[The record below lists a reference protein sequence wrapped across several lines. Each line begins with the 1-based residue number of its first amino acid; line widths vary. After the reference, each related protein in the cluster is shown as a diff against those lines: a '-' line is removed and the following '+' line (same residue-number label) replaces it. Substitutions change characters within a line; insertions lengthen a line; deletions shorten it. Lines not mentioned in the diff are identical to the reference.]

1 VQSTKRG
8 IHSFRLLVRRF
19 LRYQSNILNDANAI
33 GHIQGITVL
42 CQTNVG
48 LLLPIRADEGV
59 DLGALHIVE
68 LLHSFLDFGFGGLD
82 IHQKHQSVD
91 LLNLLHGGLCGHR
104 ALDDAVLVQLVPSRL
119 HGLSR
124 VFAIPGLFQGLGL
137 VEANLP
143 AFDWMKGIIFLY

>member
-1 VQSTKRG
+1 MYVTKSGTERT
-8 IHSFRLLVRRF
+8 
-19 LRYQSNILNDANAI
+19 ILND
-33 GHIQGITVL
+33 
-42 CQTNVG
+42 
-48 LLLPIRADEGV
+48 LLLSTKVPIRADEGV

-124 VFAIPGLFQGLGL
+124 VFAIPGLEVEPCTPKRKHWCELGSSSDLKGLQ
-137 VEANLP
+137 VATHQSNE
-143 AFDWMKGIIFLY
+143 

>member
-1 VQSTKRG
+1 MYVTKSGTERT
-8 IHSFRLLVRRF
+8 
-19 LRYQSNILNDANAI
+19 ILND
-33 GHIQGITVL
+33 
-42 CQTNVG
+42 
-48 LLLPIRADEGV
+48 LLLTTKVPIRADEGV

-68 LLHSFLDFGFGGLD
+68 LLHSVLDLGLGGLD

-124 VFAIPGLFQGLGL
+124 VFAIPGLEVEPCTPKGKTL
-137 VEANLP
+137 VSVGI
-143 AFDWMKGIIFLY
+143 FIMKRVVTHQSNE